1 MWGMLP
7 GQIGTIVGILAGS
20 YYLDP
25 IGILL
30 VSLIVPQHG
39 NDVTVVEPRRSA
51 H

>member
-1 MWGMLP
+1 MLP

-30 VSLIVPQHG
+30 VSRIVPQYGH
-39 NDVTVVEPRRSA
+39 DVTVVEPRRSA